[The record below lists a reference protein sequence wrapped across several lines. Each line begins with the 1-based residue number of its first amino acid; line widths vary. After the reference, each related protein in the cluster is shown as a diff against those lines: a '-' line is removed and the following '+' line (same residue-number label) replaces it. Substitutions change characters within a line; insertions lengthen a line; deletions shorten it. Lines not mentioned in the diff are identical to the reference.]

1 MNTSS
6 NKTNNAIPT
15 HYNTSKLFTLKSL
28 ALAISNSDGKTAWNV
43 VSIEI
48 TGLLNSVSQRPF
60 AKCGK
65 VCKEQGQWV

>member
-1 MNTSS
+1 MNTYS
-6 NKTNNAIPT
+6 NKNIK
-15 HYNTSKLFTLKSL
+15 HNTSKLFTLKSL

-60 AKCGK
+60 AKCGN
-65 VCKEQGQWV
+65 VCKEQGQWF